1 VADFQLRVTAETQD
15 AEKKLGAVQRL
26 ADEATKLRQIKLEIP
41 NYSDVSKNFSDLKK
55 DVVSATN
62 SIQQFYRVASKLPVG
77 PINNINEV
85 AGQLRAVG
93 TAAGESSKSVG
104 DAGAVIKGTLETA
117 GKAAETLVGKL
128 TRIAFSLYAINEA
141 VKITQAAFGGL
152 FKETIGREIQLRET
166 ILKTQT
172 TLASTNKVF
181 RNNRE
186 ITDPYEKIIALTGEV
201 GKRID
206 SIRERSIALAG
217 VTSNEV
223 IEVFGIVAAQV
234 GQIGG
239 GLKEA
244 EDLAI
249 NFAAALGTFG
259 IPLYQARQEIGSI
272 LRGDITMDSYLAKS
286 LGITN
291 EDIAKAKT
299 EAGGVVKFLEDRLAA
314 AVAGQ
319 RIAAEGFAGVVSNI
333 KDLSELINQNF
344 GRGLL
349 DPLIDGLSKVFGFL
363 FSIRKELFSIASQ
376 AGSSLGNL
384 LSIGFGR
391 TSGAS
396 GGARRTE
403 GGGGG
408 AGSRGT
414 TSARTGARSAGFG
427 ADDALKGVEA
437 AIKRV
442 TVEVNKALDSVYL
455 QLATIT
461 ERLTNAF
468 GAITKGLAALALG
481 LLSLKLEQLKAL
493 IGAFEAISPALL
505 AATRGLSGFLA
516 MWGEFLK
523 LPLVQELS
531 QISANM
537 RLLQMTGVIP
547 LIKAGFLLKGVL
559 ENWGK
564 VSEFVINQFNKL
576 RAIIGGLIAYIGT
589 VAVAASAAGKG
600 FLSAWQ
606 PSGVALKAL
615 KSELEQIVV
624 QLNTVGAAA
633 QQAGSKIGSLNTQSK
648 AAGGGIVGLI
658 GNFIKF
664 NLMMFAISAA
674 LGLLLERFSAWK
686 EAQDKLAS
694 DKRAEEA
701 LRRLNTTYKDIGDS
715 ADEATKRAKAFE
727 ESLVNAKYDEAVQR
741 LEDVRK
747 KIEEIKDLTSD
758 SELDFGDY
766 ARRIAQLFNPANFD
780 AFLDRR
786 PNELFSDAV
795 LRKRREQEKQA
806 ETDKA
811 KWAQEV
817 NKKAAADNLRLE
829 AQNRV
834 NLEKEIGDYR
844 RQLDNDLFRQ
854 RQNLAQKEVEI
865 FRAAGELRIFQM
877 EQANAKLI
885 EGEEGASAAAL
896 ESLNNY
902 LSTRERGELDI
913 EAAKKSIVIE
923 VANLEREIANYR
935 LENEKKIAEIRKR
948 AGDYEKNVA
957 DYRRQQAGQ
966 GPVAGVTGLTQGN
979 TGTSTSGPHFHV
991 SGAASEAE
999 ARSLFAADVN
1009 RQLQLTDSPGSPR
1022 GGGRAHAG
1030 YDLAGPAGTPLNLA
1044 DGFTL
1049 QNFTRDP
1056 NGLGGNYAT
1065 IAGPGGKS
1073 YKVMHLADPG
1083 ASYKGPGAVGAQP
1096 KAPSFDDIGAP
1107 AVEKYAEAVRGV
1119 ASAME
1124 RARALQE
1131 ALTNARTAAAFEAI
1145 AKAAFPKVALEE
1157 YDNQA
1162 IELTGTLDALRGISA
1177 ELYDPEQI
1185 RIAVEQKSKELIAER
1200 ERGQILTAAGDRLKK
1215 NQITQA
1221 EFDKLTAQLAERQ
1234 KKYVDDLAKEAAARK
1249 RNLELTKQQN
1259 AVESLK
1265 RATGAIRFDVQ
1276 RAGVQA
1282 QATMAQAFAGDNEA
1296 AQRRIE
1302 AELRIAEERIRLE
1315 QDATKTTEDVI
1326 RELTAFAEKTRSA
1339 ATELGAMD
1347 EQVKRFVSQMAAI
1360 REASRAVTDGY
1371 KGLAQSFLSGG
1382 DLSEAVAQMS
1392 RSITDKLTGMVLDAA
1407 FKPMEDLFVKT
1418 LQDVFGME
1426 DPTKALQEQN
1436 NINLDLNTQAIQAN
1450 TAALQ
1455 KGASP
1460 IPVTPF
1466 AGYTKAQLESMD
1478 PTAVERT
1485 LEQSFAGIGESLT
1498 QLGTVADTTGKQT
1511 GDAAKSGEQGFGKF
1525 LGAMTGVAT
1534 GALAIT
1540 GAIQAMQD
1548 SEGGT
1553 YGTLMGIAGVLG
1565 GLGSIFG
1572 GIAGLGKK
1580 ASGGPVSARRPYI
1593 VGEIGPELFI
1603 PEGAGTII
1611 PNDKIAFTGGAGSG
1625 SSSEA
1630 NGMTVPFQQ
1639 GSSSEANGMTVP
1651 FQQGSSSSVSNAYQ
1665 GNSSSTSNA
1674 FQRNSSS
1681 TSNSFQGNSSSVS
1694 NAFSTLY
1701 GASIPFTKSTERVLA
1716 ERSERETVAA
1726 INNPKPLDVRFESQV
1741 INNVEYV
1748 TAEQHQRGM
1757 AQAAERGRVLTL
1769 EALQN
1774 SVTSRRKVGIN

>member
-1 VADFQLRVTAETQD
+1 VADFQLKVTAETQE
-15 AEKKLGAVQRL
+15 AEKKLGTVQRL
-26 ADEATKLRQIKLEIP
+26 ADEASKLRQIKIEIP

-55 DVVSATN
+55 DVTSATN
-62 SIQQFYRVASKLPVG
+62 SIQEFYRVASRLPVG
-77 PINNINEV
+77 PISNLNEV

-104 DAGAVIKGTLETA
+104 DAGAVIKGTLDTA

-141 VKITQAAFGGL
+141 VKITQSAFGGL

-172 TLASTNKVF
+172 TLASTNRVF
-181 RNNRE
+181 KGNTE
-186 ITDPYEKIIALTGEV
+186 ITDPYEKIVSLTGEV

-206 SIRERSIALAG
+206 SIRERSIELAG
-217 VTSNEV
+217 VTSNDV
-223 IEVFGIVAAQV
+223 IEVFGIVASQV

-299 EAGGVVKFLEDRLAA
+299 QAGGVVKFLEDRLAG

-319 RIAAEGFAGVVSNI
+319 RIAAEGFAGVISNI

-363 FSIRKELFSIASQ
+363 FSIRKELFSISSQ

-414 TSARTGARSAGFG
+414 TNARSSVSEAGFG
-427 ADDALKGVEA
+427 ADDVLKGVEA

-455 QLATIT
+455 QLATLT
-461 ERLTNAF
+461 ERVINAF
-468 GAITKGLAALALG
+468 GAITKGLSALALG

-505 AATRGLSGFLA
+505 AATKGLSGFLA

-523 LPLVQELS
+523 LPLVQEIS

-537 RLLQMTGVIP
+537 RLLQITGVIP
-547 LIKAGFLLKGVL
+547 LIKAGFLFKGVL

-564 VSEFVINQFNKL
+564 ATEFVITQFNKL

-589 VAVAASAAGKG
+589 VAVAASTAGKS
-600 FLSAWQ
+600 LLTAWQ

-615 KSELEQIVV
+615 KSELEQVVV
-624 QLNTVGAAA
+624 QLNAVGAAA
-633 QQAGSKIGSLNTQSK
+633 QQAGSKIGSLNTQGK

-664 NLMMFAISAA
+664 NLMMFAITAA

-727 ESLVNAKYDEAVQR
+727 ESLVNSKYDEAVQR

-747 KIEEIKDLTSD
+747 KIEEIKDLTSGN
-758 SELDFGDY
+758 ELDLGDY
-766 ARRIAQLFNPANFD
+766 ARRLAQLFNPANFD
-780 AFLDRR
+780 AFLDQR
-786 PNELFSDAV
+786 PGELFSDAV
-795 LRKRREQEKQA
+795 LRKRLEQEKRA
-806 ETDKA
+806 ETEKA
-811 KWAQEV
+811 KWSQEV
-817 NKKAAADNLRLE
+817 NKKAAADNIRLE

-844 RQLDNDLFRQ
+844 RQLDNDLFQQ

-896 ESLNNY
+896 DSLNNY

-923 VANLEREIANYR
+923 AANLEREIANYR

-948 AGDYEKNVA
+948 AGDYEKNIA
-957 DYRRQQAGQ
+957 DYQRQAAGQ
-966 GPVAGVTGLTQGN
+966 TAAGTGGGAATFGSTGRVDNAAGWVHGHFQTNTGSLNDLISDVIPVLKGLLDKGIPVELSDGTKIQSGKDDSYYRRTLSQAAQQHRHSGDGRSIDLFVPEGTKVPVPLANISGN
-979 TGTSTSGPHFHV
+979 TGRGGITGALPGTGKSWVGHLAPGSKAG
-991 SGAASEAE
+991 GAA
-999 ARSLFAADVN
+999 
-1009 RQLQLTDSPGSPR
+1009 P
-1022 GGGRAHAG
+1022 
-1030 YDLAGPAGTPLNLA
+1030 
-1044 DGFTL
+1044 
-1049 QNFTRDP
+1049 
-1056 NGLGGNYAT
+1056 
-1065 IAGPGGKS
+1065 IAP
-1073 YKVMHLADPG
+1073 P
-1083 ASYKGPGAVGAQP
+1083 Q
-1096 KAPSFDDIGAP
+1096 APSFDDIGAP

-1124 RARALQE
+1124 RANSLQA

-1162 IELTGTLDALRGISA
+1162 IELTGTLAALRGISA

-1234 KKYVDDLAKEAAARK
+1234 KKYVDELAKEAAARR

-1259 AVESLK
+1259 AVEALK

-1282 QATMAQAFAGDNEA
+1282 QATMAQAFVGDNSRA
-1296 AQRRIE
+1296 LRSIE
-1302 AELRIAEERIRLE
+1302 AEQRIAEERIRLE
-1315 QDATKTTEDVI
+1315 QDATKTTEDVT

-1418 LQDVFGME
+1418 LQDVFGMQ

-1436 NINLDLNTQAIQAN
+1436 NLNLDLNTQAIQAN

-1455 KGASP
+1455 QQGRLGAGPESDYEMMTRLAGKGPEYVAEM
-1460 IPVTPF
+1460 
-1466 AGYTKAQLESMD
+1466 ESYLAD
-1478 PTAVERT
+1478 
-1485 LEQSFAGIGESLT
+1485 SFAGIGESLT
-1498 QLGTVADTTGKQT
+1498 HLGTVADTTGKQT
-1511 GDAAKSGEQGFGKF
+1511 GNAAKSGEQGFGKF

-1572 GIAGLGKK
+1572 GISSLGKR
-1580 ASGGPVSARRPYI
+1580 AAGGPVSARRPYI
-1593 VGEIGPELFI
+1593 VGEIGPELFV
-1603 PEGAGTII
+1603 PEGNGTII
-1611 PNDKIAFTGGAGSG
+1611 PNDKIAFTGRSGAGS
-1625 SSSEA
+1625 STEA

-1639 GSSSEANGMTVP
+1639 GS
-1651 FQQGSSSSVSNAYQ
+1651 
-1665 GNSSSTSNA
+1665 
-1674 FQRNSSS
+1674 
-1681 TSNSFQGNSSSVS
+1681 SSSVS

-1716 ERSERETVAA
+1716 ERSERETVSA

-1741 INNVEYV
+1741 INNVTYV

-1757 AQAAERGRVLTL
+1757 AQAAERGRALTL

>member
-1 VADFQLRVTAETQD
+1 MADFQLKVTAETQD
-15 AEKKLGAVQRL
+15 AERKLSTVQRV

-41 NYSDVSKNFSDLKK
+41 NYSDVSKNFNDLKK
-55 DVVSATN
+55 DIDTASN
-62 SIQQFYRVASKLPVG
+62 SIKDFYRVASKLPVG
-77 PINNINEV
+77 PISNINEV
-85 AGQLRAVG
+85 ASQLRSVG
-93 TAAGESSKSVG
+93 TAATESSKSVG

-181 RNNRE
+181 RGGKE
-186 ITDPYEKIIALTGEV
+186 ITDPYEKIVSLTGEV

-299 EAGGVVKFLEDRLAA
+299 EAGGVVGFLEDRLAA

-363 FSIRKELFSIASQ
+363 FGIRKELFSIASQ

-391 TSGAS
+391 TLSAS
-396 GGARRTE
+396 GGTRQS

-408 AGSRGT
+408 GRISRDQT
-414 TSARTGARSAGFG
+414 RRPVQQESGFG
-427 ADDALKGVEA
+427 ADAVLKGVET

-442 TVEVNKALDSVYL
+442 SVEVNKALDSVYL

-461 ERLTNAF
+461 ERFANAF
-468 GAITKGLAALALG
+468 GAITKGLSALALG

-516 MWGEFLK
+516 LWGEFLK

-589 VAVAASAAGKG
+589 VAVAASTAGKS
-600 FLSAWQ
+600 FLAAWQ
-606 PSGVALKAL
+606 PSSIALKAL
-615 KSELEQIVV
+615 KSELEQVVV

-633 QQAGSKIGSLNTQSK
+633 QQAGSKIGSLSTQSK
-648 AAGGGIVGLI
+648 AVGGGVVGLI

-664 NLMMFAISAA
+664 NLMMFAISAT
-674 LGLLLERFSAWK
+674 LGLVLERFSAWK

-701 LRRLNTTYKDIGDS
+701 LRRLNTTYKDIGES
-715 ADEATKRAKAFE
+715 ADEATKRAKTFE
-727 ESLVNAKYDEAVQR
+727 ESLVNAKYDEAIQR

-747 KIEEIKDLTSD
+747 KIEEIRDLTSGN
-758 SELDFGDY
+758 ELDLGDY
-766 ARRIAQLFNPANFD
+766 ARRVAQLFNPANFD
-780 AFLDRR
+780 AFLDQK
-786 PNELFSDAV
+786 PGELFSDAV
-795 LRKRREQEKQA
+795 LRKRLEQEKQA
-806 ETDKA
+806 ETEKA

-834 NLEKEIGDYR
+834 NLEKEIKDIR
-844 RQLDNDLFRQ
+844 IAQENDIFRQ
-854 RQNLAQKEVEI
+854 RQALAQKEVEI

-896 ESLNNY
+896 ESLNSY

-913 EAAKKSIVIE
+913 EAAKKSLVIE
-923 VANLEREIANYR
+923 VANLEKEISNYR

-948 AGDYEKNVA
+948 AGDYDKKIA
-957 DYRRQQAGQ
+957 DYQRQAAGAT
-966 GPVAGVTGLTQGN
+966 GPAITDGFRVGN
-979 TGTSTSGPHFHV
+979 TGRSTGPHLDIRSPV
-991 SGAASEAE
+991 GDSQKVIDEAVQIIKAWQAMGVAYIQLSNTKRDVKGINLESELRAALAE
-999 ARSLFAADVN
+999 EQRVHGKRS
-1009 RQLQLTDSPGSPR
+1009 
-1022 GGGRAHAG
+1022 GGGAIDIAVPEGTVVPRRT
-1030 YDLAGPAGTPLNLA
+1030 GTPSWDSGGGGWMATSLDSGNIFLH
-1044 DGFTL
+1044 G
-1049 QNFTRDP
+1049 QNASKASVT
-1056 NGLGGNYAT
+1056 
-1065 IAGPGGKS
+1065 AGQAP
-1073 YKVMHLADPG
+1073 V
-1083 ASYKGPGAVGAQP
+1083 AQP
-1096 KAPSFDDIGAP
+1096 THQGFDDIGAP
-1107 AVEKYAEAVRGV
+1107 AVQRYADAVRGV
-1119 ASAME
+1119 ASALE

-1131 ALTNARTAAAFEAI
+1131 ALTNARTAAAFDAI

-1162 IELTGTLDALRGISA
+1162 IELQETLSALRGISA
-1177 ELYDPEQI
+1177 DLYDPDQI
-1185 RIAVEQKSKELIAER
+1185 RIAVEQKSKELIADR
-1200 ERGQILTAAGDRLKK
+1200 ERNQILAEAKKRLEE

-1221 EFDKLTAQLAERQ
+1221 EFDKLSADMAERQ
-1234 KKYVDDLAKEAAARK
+1234 KKFNEDLEKEGEKRR

-1265 RATGAIRFDVQ
+1265 RATGAIRFDVA
-1276 RAGVQA
+1276 RAGAQA
-1282 QATMAQAFAGDNEA
+1282 QATMAQAFAGNDSA
-1296 AQRRIE
+1296 ALRRIE
-1302 AELRIAEERIRLE
+1302 AEQRIAEERIRLE
-1315 QDATKTTEDVI
+1315 QDGTKTTEDI
-1326 RELTAFAEKTRSA
+1326 NRELAAFAVKTRA
-1339 ATELGAMD
+1339 AADVLGALD
-1347 EQVKRFVSQMAAI
+1347 EQVNAFTTQMATI
-1360 REASRAVTDGY
+1360 RDVSKTLTDSY

-1382 DLSEAVAQMS
+1382 NLKDAVAQMS
-1392 RSITDKLTGMVLDAA
+1392 QTITDKLVGIVLDGA
-1407 FKPMEDLFVKT
+1407 FKPMEDLFVQT
-1418 LQDVFGME
+1418 LKDVFGMQ
-1426 DPTKALQEQN
+1426 DPTVALQEANNLALSQN
-1436 NINLDLNTQAIQAN
+1436 T
-1450 TAALQ
+1450 TALENVTRALSA
-1455 KGASP
+1455 GAGTAL
-1460 IPVTPF
+1460 PVTPF
-1466 AGYTKAQLESMD
+1466 LDKGSLE
-1478 PTAVERT
+1478 TLFNTQGQAAVEAT
-1485 LEQSFAGIGESLT
+1485 LEQSFKGIGESLT
-1498 QLGTVADTTGKQT
+1498 QLGTVAETTGQQT
-1511 GDAAKSGEQGFGKF
+1511 GDAATTGEKGFGKF

-1572 GIAGLGKK
+1572 GISSLGKK
-1580 ASGGPVSARRPYI
+1580 AAGGPVTARTPYV
-1593 VGEIGPELFI
+1593 VGEVGPEVFV
-1603 PEGAGTII
+1603 PNTSGQII
-1611 PNDKIAFTGGAGSG
+1611 PNNRLSG
-1625 SSSEA
+1625 SPYEASS
-1630 NGMTVPFQQ
+1630 NYLGQ
-1639 GSSSEANGMTVP
+1639 GA
-1651 FQQGSSSSVSNAYQ
+1651 FAARSVKNDPIKVD
-1665 GNSSSTSNA
+1665 T
-1674 FQRNSSS
+1674 R
-1681 TSNSFQGNSSSVS
+1681 
-1694 NAFSTLY
+1694 
-1701 GASIPFTKSTERVLA
+1701 
-1716 ERSERETVAA
+1716 
-1726 INNPKPLDVRFESQV
+1726 V
-1741 INNVEYV
+1741 INGVEYATSV
-1748 TAEQHQRGM
+1748 QLREATRQAELRG
-1757 AQAAERGRVLTL
+1757 AERGQ
-1769 EALQN
+1769 ALALASMRN
-1774 SVTSRRKVGIN
+1774 NVRTRKQLGMG

>member
-1 VADFQLRVTAETQD
+1 VADFQLKVTAETQD
-15 AEKKLGAVQRL
+15 AEKKLGTVQRL
-26 ADEATKLRQIKLEIP
+26 ADEATKLRQIKIEIP

-55 DVVSATN
+55 DVSSATN
-62 SIQQFYRVASKLPVG
+62 SIQEFYRVASKLPVG
-77 PINNINEV
+77 PIQNINEV
-85 AGQLRAVG
+85 ASQLRTVG
-93 TAAGESSKSVG
+93 TAASESGKSVG
-104 DAGAVIKGTLETA
+104 DAGAVIKGTLDTA

-181 RNNRE
+181 RGDKE
-186 ITDPYEKIIALTGEV
+186 ITDPYQKIIALTGEV

-217 VTSNEV
+217 VTSNDV
-223 IEVFGIVAAQV
+223 IEVFGIVASQV

-272 LRGDITMDSYLAKS
+272 LRGDITPDSYLAKS
-286 LGITN
+286 LGIDN
-291 EDIAKAKT
+291 EDIARAKT
-299 EAGGVVKFLEDRLAA
+299 EAGGVVKFLEERLAA

-363 FSIRKELFSIASQ
+363 FSIRKELFGIASQ

-391 TSGAS
+391 TLGAS
-396 GGARRTE
+396 GGTRATT

-414 TSARTGARSAGFG
+414 TDSRTAAKESGFG
-427 ADDALKGVEA
+427 ADDVLKGVEA
-437 AIKRV
+437 GIKRV
-442 TVEVNKALDSVYL
+442 TIELNKALDTVYL
-455 QLATIT
+455 QLATLT
-461 ERLTNAF
+461 ERLANAF

-481 LLSLKLEQLKAL
+481 LLSLKLEQLKAV
-493 IGAFEAISPALL
+493 IGAIEAISPALL
-505 AATRGLSGFLA
+505 AATKGVSGLLA
-516 MWGEFLK
+516 VWGEFLK
-523 LPLVQELS
+523 LPLVQEVS
-531 QISANM
+531 QIGANM
-537 RLLQMTGVIP
+537 RLLQITGIMP
-547 LIKAGFLLKGVL
+547 LIKTAFILKGVL
-559 ENWGK
+559 ENWAR
-564 VSEFVINQFNKL
+564 VSEFVITQFNKL

-589 VAVAASAAGKG
+589 LAVAAGEAGKR
-600 FLSAWQ
+600 LLTAWQ

-624 QLNTVGAAA
+624 QLNVVGATA

-648 AAGGGIVGLI
+648 AAGGGILGLV

-664 NLMMFAISAA
+664 NLLMFAISAA
-674 LGLLLERFSAWK
+674 IGLVLERFSAWK
-686 EAQDKLAS
+686 EAQDKIAS

-701 LRRLNTTYKDIGDS
+701 LRRLNTTYKDVGDS

-747 KIEEIKDLTSD
+747 KIEEIKDLTSGNK
-758 SELDFGDY
+758 LDFGDFF
-766 ARRIAQLFNPANFD
+766 RKIAQELNPANFNV
-780 AFLDRR
+780 R
-786 PNELFSDAV
+786 PKVGETFSDAV
-795 LRKRREQEKQA
+795 LRKRLEDEK
-806 ETDKA
+806 KA
-811 KWAQEV
+811 KQEV
-817 NKKAAADNLRLE
+817 DKFAIEINKKSAQDNIRLE
-829 AQNRV
+829 QQNRV
-834 NLEKEIGDYR
+834 NLEKEIADYR
-844 RQLDNDLFRQ
+844 RQLENDLFQQ

-885 EGEEGASAAAL
+885 EGEEGASATAL

-913 EAAKKSIVIE
+913 EAAKKSLVIE
-923 VANLEREIANYR
+923 VANLEREISNYR

-948 AGDYEKNVA
+948 AGENDKKIA
-957 DYRRQQAGQ
+957 DYRRQAAGAT
-966 GPVAGVTGLTQGN
+966 GPAITDGFRVGSTGR
-979 TGTSTSGPHFHV
+979 SSGPHLDIRNP
-991 SGAASEAE
+991 SGDGQKVIDEAVQIIKAWQAMGVAYIQLSNTGKDVKNMTLE
-999 ARSLFAADVN
+999 GDLRRALAEEQRVHARRS
-1009 RQLQLTDSPGSPR
+1009 
-1022 GGGRAHAG
+1022 GGGAIDIAVPEGTVVPRRT
-1030 YDLAGPAGTPLNLA
+1030 GTPSWDSGGGGWMATSLDSGNIFLHGMDA
-1044 DGFTL
+1044 SKASVTAANAPIPQPEL
-1049 QNFTRDP
+1049 Q
-1056 NGLGGNYAT
+1056 
-1065 IAGPGGKS
+1065 
-1073 YKVMHLADPG
+1073 
-1083 ASYKGPGAVGAQP
+1083 
-1096 KAPSFDDIGAP
+1096 SFDDIGAP

-1119 ASAME
+1119 ASALE

-1131 ALTNARTAAAFEAI
+1131 ALTSARTAAAFEAI

-1157 YDNQA
+1157 YENQA
-1162 IELTGTLDALRGISA
+1162 IEVTGTLDALRGISA

-1200 ERGQILTAAGDRLKK
+1200 ERRQILEEAGKRLKEG
-1215 NQITQA
+1215 QITQA

-1234 KKYVDDLAKEAAARK
+1234 KKYNADLAKEAEARK

-1282 QATMAQAFAGDNEA
+1282 QATMAQAFAGDDSTA
-1296 AQRRIE
+1296 LRRIE
-1302 AELRIAEERIRLE
+1302 AEQKIAEERIRLE

-1326 RELTAFAEKTRSA
+1326 RELTAFAETTRSA

-1347 EQVKRFVSQMAAI
+1347 EQVKKFAAQMAAI
-1360 REASRAVTDGY
+1360 REASSAITDGY
-1371 KGLAQSFLSGG
+1371 KGFAQTVLNGG
-1382 DLSEAVAQMS
+1382 DIKEAVGQMTK
-1392 RSITDKLTGMVLDAA
+1392 SITEKLTGMFLDAA
-1407 FKPMEDLFVKT
+1407 FKPIEDMFVKT
-1418 LQDVFGME
+1418 LQDVFGLE
-1426 DPTKALQEQN
+1426 DPMKELQEQN
-1436 NINLDLNTQAIQAN
+1436 NVNLRLNTDAINAN

-1455 KGASP
+1455 SAGPQQNLPSIATPGGDTSGEGSTTAQTAASAVAGVNATSAAVGAL
-1460 IPVTPF
+1460 
-1466 AGYTKAQLESMD
+1466 GE
-1478 PTAVERT
+1478 TAKQT
-1485 LEQSFAGIGESLT
+1485 AKQ
-1498 QLGTVADTTGKQT
+1498 ADEASKTGKENF
-1511 GDAAKSGEQGFGKF
+1511 SKF
-1525 LGAMTGVAT
+1525 TGAMVGVAT

-1540 GAIQAMQD
+1540 GAIQALQD

-1553 YGTLMGIAGVLG
+1553 YGTLMGIAGILG
-1565 GLGSIFG
+1565 GLGSIVG
-1572 GIAGLGKK
+1572 GFASLGKK
-1580 ASGGPVSARRPYI
+1580 AVGGPVTASRPYI
-1593 VGEIGPELFI
+1593 VGEMGPELFV
-1603 PEGAGTII
+1603 PLNSGSII
-1611 PNDKIAFTGGAGSG
+1611 PNNMLRDNRAAL
-1625 SSSEA
+1625 
-1630 NGMTVPFQQ
+1630 
-1639 GSSSEANGMTVP
+1639 
-1651 FQQGSSSSVSNAYQ
+1651 SSSSTGESVGGTDETSDEMANTMAAAARMSIRESNRLQ
-1665 GNSSSTSNA
+1665 ETRVQLMN
-1674 FQRNSSS
+1674 QRMD
-1681 TSNSFQGNSSSVS
+1681 
-1694 NAFSTLY
+1694 
-1701 GASIPFTKSTERVLA
+1701 TER
-1716 ERSERETVAA
+1716 RYERERLEQVTAGA
-1726 INNPKPLDVRFESQV
+1726 GDLRISYESQV

-1748 TAEQHQRGM
+1748 TREQ
-1757 AQAAERGRVLTL
+1757 AERMSAQSAVRGRELAIG
-1769 EALQN
+1769 ALQN
-1774 SVTSRRKVGIN
+1774 SVKTRKRVGIS

>member
-1 VADFQLRVTAETQD
+1 MADFQLKVTAETQD
-15 AEKKLGAVQRL
+15 AERKLGGVQRL

-41 NYSDVSKNFSDLKK
+41 NYSDVSKNFADLKK
-55 DVVSATN
+55 DVTSATN
-62 SIQQFYRVASKLPVG
+62 SIQEFYRVASKLPVG
-77 PINNINEV
+77 PISSINEV
-85 AGQLRAVG
+85 AGQLRTVG
-93 TAAGESSKSVG
+93 TVASESSKSVG

-141 VKITQAAFGGL
+141 AKITQAAFGGL

-172 TLASTNKVF
+172 TLASTNRVF
-181 RNNRE
+181 RGGKE
-186 ITDPYEKIIALTGEV
+186 ITDPYEKIVSLTGEV

-391 TSGAS
+391 TLGAS
-396 GGARRTE
+396 GGSRQS

-408 AGSRGT
+408 GRISRDQT
-414 TSARTGARSAGFG
+414 RRPVQQESGFG
-427 ADDALKGVEA
+427 AEDVLKGVEA

-442 TVEVNKALDSVYL
+442 SIEVNKALDSVYL

-461 ERLTNAF
+461 ERLANAF

-547 LIKAGFLLKGVL
+547 LIKAGFLLKSVL

-589 VAVAASAAGKG
+589 VAVAAGTAGKS
-600 FLSAWQ
+600 FLAAWQ

-658 GNFIKF
+658 GNFVKF
-664 NLMMFAISAA
+664 NLMMFAISAT

-701 LRRLNTTYKDIGDS
+701 LRRLNTTYKDIGES

-758 SELDFGDY
+758 SELDLGDY

-795 LRKRREQEKQA
+795 LRKRRAQEKAA

-817 NKKAAADNLRLE
+817 NKRAAADNLRLE

-896 ESLNNY
+896 ESLNTY

-957 DYRRQQAGQ
+957 DHRRQAAGAT
-966 GPVAGVTGLTQGN
+966 GPAITDGFRVGN
-979 TGTSTSGPHFHV
+979 TGRSTGPHLDIRNP
-991 SGAASEAE
+991 SGDGQKVIDEAVQIIKAWQAMGVAYIQLSNTGKDVKNMTLEGNLRKALAAEQAVH
-999 ARSLFAADVN
+999 ARRS
-1009 RQLQLTDSPGSPR
+1009 
-1022 GGGRAHAG
+1022 GGGAIDIAVPEGTVVPRRT
-1030 YDLAGPAGTPLNLA
+1030 GTPSWDSGGGGWMATSLDSGNIFLHGQNASKASVTAGQAPLA
-1044 DGFTL
+1044 APT
-1049 QNFTRDP
+1049 
-1056 NGLGGNYAT
+1056 
-1065 IAGPGGKS
+1065 
-1073 YKVMHLADPG
+1073 
-1083 ASYKGPGAVGAQP
+1083 
-1096 KAPSFDDIGAP
+1096 APSFDDIGAP
-1107 AVEKYAEAVRGV
+1107 AVAKYAEAVRGV

-1131 ALTNARTAAAFEAI
+1131 ALTSARTAAAFEAI

-1185 RIAVEQKSKELIAER
+1185 RIAVDQKSKELIAER

-1221 EFDKLTAQLAERQ
+1221 EFDKLTAQLADRQ

-1259 AVESLK
+1259 AVESLQ

-1282 QATMAQAFAGDNEA
+1282 QATMAQAFAGDDA
-1296 AQRRIE
+1296 ATQRRIE
-1302 AELRIAEERIRLE
+1302 AEAQIANKRIELEEQYGALSEQASKELE
-1315 QDATKTTEDVI
+1315 
-1326 RELTAFAEKTRSA
+1326 AFATRTRSA

-1347 EQVKRFVSQMAAI
+1347 EQIKQFVTQMAAI
-1360 REASRAVTDGY
+1360 REASRALTDGY

-1382 DLSEAVAQMS
+1382 DLSEAVTQMS

-1436 NINLDLNTQAIQAN
+1436 NLNLDLNTKAIEAN
-1450 TAALQ
+1450 TLALQ
-1455 KGASP
+1455 KGPTSIP
-1460 IPVTPF
+1460 ITPF

-1540 GAIQAMQD
+1540 GAIQSMQE

-1572 GIAGLGKK
+1572 GIAGLGKR
-1580 ASGGPVSARRPYI
+1580 AAGGPVSARRPYI
-1593 VGEIGPELFI
+1593 VGEIGPELFV

-1611 PNDKIAFTGGAGSG
+1611 PNDQIAFTGGAAPG
-1625 SSSEA
+1625 SSTEA

-1639 GSSSEANGMTVP
+1639 GS
-1651 FQQGSSSSVSNAYQ
+1651 
-1665 GNSSSTSNA
+1665 
-1674 FQRNSSS
+1674 
-1681 TSNSFQGNSSSVS
+1681 SSSVS

-1716 ERSERETVAA
+1716 ERSERETVSA

-1741 INNVEYV
+1741 INGVEYV

-1757 AQAAERGRVLTL
+1757 AQAAERGRALTL

-1774 SVTSRRKVGIN
+1774 SVTSRRKVGIA